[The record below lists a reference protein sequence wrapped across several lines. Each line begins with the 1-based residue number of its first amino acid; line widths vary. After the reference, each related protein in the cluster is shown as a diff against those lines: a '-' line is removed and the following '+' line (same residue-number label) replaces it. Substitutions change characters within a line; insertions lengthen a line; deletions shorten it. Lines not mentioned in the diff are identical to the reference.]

1 MIVYRLDVDRFEYE
15 LMESGAAP
23 HEEYSKKHGS
33 VSNAVVMLVT
43 VERGDTD
50 AIADQA
56 INDIIGFMSKVKEP
70 RLLICPFTLSMDP
83 AGPKEAIALMD
94 RMRNAVPDGMQ
105 VERVPY
111 GWIARVSMSI
121 KGHKDAQCLL
131 TYAAAREPAHP
142 GPILGPKTEQRH
154 EHGQK
159 SG

>member
-15 LMESGAAP
+15 LMESDAAP
-23 HEEYSKKHGS
+23 HEEYTKKRGS
-33 VSNAVVMLVT
+33 VSNAVIVLVT

-70 RLLICPFTLSMDP
+70 RLLIYPFTLSMDP

-94 RMRNAVPDGMQ
+94 RMCNAVPDGMQ
-105 VERVPY
+105 AERVPY

-121 KGHKDAQCLL
+121 KGHNNAQCLL
-131 TYAAAREPAHP
+131 TYAAARETVHP
-142 GPILGPKTEQRH
+142 GPIPPKTEQRH